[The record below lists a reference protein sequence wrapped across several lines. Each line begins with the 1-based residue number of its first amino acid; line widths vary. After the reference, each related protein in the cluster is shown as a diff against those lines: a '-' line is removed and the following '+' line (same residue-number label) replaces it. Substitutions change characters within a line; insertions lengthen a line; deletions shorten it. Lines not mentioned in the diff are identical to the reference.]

1 MGDAGATPPSN
12 GDNGK
17 TEPTTVA
24 SLRSAQ
30 EAKQRIDE
38 SNPIDWTEYAGGDAG
53 DQAARS
59 TAVTTDV
66 QAPERTTDPLP
77 SAAAVNWDELARNFG
92 LLAAR
97 DAPTLS
103 ATWLSTNG
111 RQPALILVPIAHTG
125 AEACAMVSLAQ
136 EPDAL
141 FGATRDERQ
150 SGAEQGE
157 ILAARLTGG
166 IETQYASPN
175 E

>member
-59 TAVTTDV
+59 TAVTIDV
-66 QAPERTTDPLP
+66 QAPEKTTDPLP
-77 SAAAVNWDELARNFG
+77 SSAAVNWVF
-92 LLAAR
+92 
-97 DAPTLS
+97 
-103 ATWLSTNG
+103 
-111 RQPALILVPIAHTG
+111 H
-125 AEACAMVSLAQ
+125 
-136 EPDAL
+136 
-141 FGATRDERQ
+141 
-150 SGAEQGE
+150 
-157 ILAARLTGG
+157 
-166 IETQYASPN
+166 
-175 E
+175 

>member
-66 QAPERTTDPLP
+66 HAMARFLAHRRRPPLH
-77 SAAAVNWDELARNFG
+77 G
-92 LLAAR
+92 
-97 DAPTLS
+97 
-103 ATWLSTNG
+103 
-111 RQPALILVPIAHTG
+111 
-125 AEACAMVSLAQ
+125 
-136 EPDAL
+136 
-141 FGATRDERQ
+141 Q
-150 SGAEQGE
+150 SG
-157 ILAARLTGG
+157 
-166 IETQYASPN
+166 
-175 E
+175 